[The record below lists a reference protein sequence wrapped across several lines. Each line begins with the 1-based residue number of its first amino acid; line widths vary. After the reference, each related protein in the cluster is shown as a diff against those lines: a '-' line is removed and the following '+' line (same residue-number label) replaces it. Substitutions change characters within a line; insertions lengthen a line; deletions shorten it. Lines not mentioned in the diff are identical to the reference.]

1 MRRDQQI
8 RINELLLQREEL
20 FLRIHAAETEVSRL
34 LGTPW
39 PFVRP
44 ALPSDRR
51 VRRKPGAA
59 AGVAAAPAATP
70 VPPATPR
77 RLEPGENAYRV
88 TYRQFAQTL
97 TETHYDSAALATLLA
112 CRTDNLKVL
121 RLETLDAAG
130 APSAVLWAQS
140 TVPAA

>member
-20 FLRIHAAETEVSRL
+20 FLRIHAAETEASRL
-34 LGTPW
+34 LGAPW

-44 ALPSDRR
+44 VLPSDRR
-51 VRRKPGAA
+51 ARRKPGAA
-59 AGVAAAPAATP
+59 VSAPSAAPAF
-70 VPPATPR
+70 PAAPR
-77 RLEPGENAYRV
+77 RLEPGETAYRV

-112 CRTDNLKVL
+112 CRTDNLQVL
-121 RLETLDAAG
+121 RLETLDTAG

>member
-34 LGTPW
+34 LGAPW

-51 VRRKPGAA
+51 ARRKPGGSAA
-59 AGVAAAPAATP
+59 IAVAPSTVP
-70 VPPATPR
+70 VPPAAPR
-77 RLEPGENAYRV
+77 RLEPGETAYRV

-97 TETHYDSAALATLLA
+97 TETHHDPAALATLLA
-112 CRTDNLKVL
+112 CRTENLQVL
-121 RLETLDAAG
+121 RLETVDASG
-130 APSAVLWAQS
+130 ALSSVLWSQALES
-140 TVPAA
+140 

>member
-34 LGTPW
+34 LGAPW

-44 ALPSDRR
+44 VLPSDRR
-51 VRRKPGAA
+51 ARRKPGAA

-77 RLEPGENAYRV
+77 RLEPGETAYRV

-97 TETHYDSAALATLLA
+97 SETHYDPAALATLLA
-112 CRTDNLKVL
+112 CRTDNLQVL

>member
-34 LGTPW
+34 LGAPW

-51 VRRKPGAA
+51 ARRKPGAPA
-59 AGVAAAPAATP
+59 AAVSAPSAAPAF
-70 VPPATPR
+70 PAAPR
-77 RLEPGENAYRV
+77 RLEPGETAYRV
-88 TYRQFAQTL
+88 TYRQFAQIL
-97 TETHYDSAALATLLA
+97 TETHYDPAALATLLA
-112 CRTDNLKVL
+112 CRTDNLQVL
-121 RLETLDAAG
+121 RLETLDTAG
-130 APSAVLWAQS
+130 APSAVLWAQF

>member
-20 FLRIHAAETEVSRL
+20 FLRIHAAETEASRL
-34 LGTPW
+34 LGAPW

-44 ALPSDRR
+44 VLPSDRR
-51 VRRKPGAA
+51 VRRKPGAPA
-59 AGVAAAPAATP
+59 AVSAPSAAPAF
-70 VPPATPR
+70 PAAPR
-77 RLEPGENAYRV
+77 RLEPGETAYRV

-97 TETHYDSAALATLLA
+97 TETHYDPDALATLLA
-112 CRTDNLKVL
+112 CRTDNLQVL
-121 RLETLDAAG
+121 RLETLDTAG